1 MRLSTSTAAAI
12 GVLATGLAVA
22 GCSSSNSTDA
32 SPTVKATTAAATPAA
47 SSAGTPTGSSTGT
60 PTGSSTGTPAAGS
73 TTTTA
78 ARASAE
84 ATTSI
89 GTCKA
94 SDLSFTLGATSGSS
108 SQKTQVVKLT
118 NKGSGAC
125 TMRGFPGVDLVGTA
139 NGQKNYTWSLERSS
153 AKYSPV
159 TLQPGETAHFGLS
172 YLPEAA
178 GDSADIAVTKLVI
191 TPPNAY
197 THAEVTWSQ
206 RVLLQDGATRPG
218 TYITPVVS
226 GS

>member
-1 MRLSTSTAAAI
+1 MRFSTSTAAAI
-12 GVLATGLAVA
+12 GVLAAGLAVA

-32 SPTVKATTAAATPAA
+32 SPTVKATTAAGTSAA
-47 SSAGTPTGSSTGT
+47 S
-60 PTGSSTGTPAAGS
+60 S

-78 ARASAE
+78 AKASAE

-94 SDLSFTLGATSGSS
+94 SDLSFTLGATSGGS
-108 SQKTQVVKLT
+108 SQKTQVVDLT

-153 AKYSPV
+153 AKYSQV
-159 TLQPGETAHFGLS
+159 TLQPGETAHFGLI

-206 RVLLQDGATRPG
+206 QVLLQDGATRPG

>member
-12 GVLATGLAVA
+12 GVLAAGLAVA

-32 SPTVKATTAAATPAA
+32 SPTAAATP
-47 SSAGTPTGSSTGT
+47 T
-60 PTGSSTGTPAAGS
+60 AGS
-73 TTTTA
+73 ATTTA

-108 SQKTQVVKLT
+108 SQKTQVVDLT
-118 NKGSGAC
+118 SKGSGAC

-153 AKYSPV
+153 AKYSQV